1 MILPWIRVVRVQG
14 AVYTRPSRGQLLDTL
29 DEDYIRAARA
39 KGLSGRRVVFKY
51 GVPAVL
57 TPAVSQLG
65 VADIMVDLVHA
76 LLDPRVRIA

>member
-1 MILPWIRVVRVQG
+1 MILPWIRVVRVQ
-14 AVYTRPSRGQLLDTL
+14 AAAYTRPSRGQLLDTL
-29 DEDYIRAARA
+29 DEDYIRTART

-51 GVPAVL
+51 GV
-57 TPAVSQLG
+57 PAVSQLG

>member
-1 MILPWIRVVRVQG
+1 MQG

-29 DEDYIRAARA
+29 DEDYIRTART